1 MDSSWREIPEVP
13 PYPTSGD
20 GIFAH
25 GCLCWQSSSQE
36 HFICFDVRNEE
47 FTLIHRS
54 KRRCGYSVT
63 YHQLVDLQGEVGYA
77 YFYRDDFIEV
87 WVLKQNQWANH
98 CQFNII
104 ESLGPIS
111 HLKVLGG
118 WSKDGDILI
127 ENDVMKKLFVYS
139 LKSRLFGEV
148 SIVGQE
154 YGFRTYM
161 YMYPASSMFSI
172 RGHLKKVKR
181 LDPLEIIDEN
191 DEMLK
196 NLKAEWGTG
205 IDDEIIDGND
215 EMLKNLK
222 AEWGTGIDD
231 VVVAAF
237 KEQNEHNA
245 SGAYVVS
252 ELWNFKQNRKATL
265 KEVISYILKNIKNL
279 KRKRS

>member
-1 MDSSWREIPEVP
+1 MQRGWSLDGLYFLSEESRGLGFDVSTSIFKMVCVLLRRDCSKFATFGGSISTNLCTMVHVLGMDSSWREIPEVP

-25 GCLCWQSSSQE
+25 GCLYWQSSSQE

-47 FTLIHRS
+47 FTLIHRP

-77 YFYRDDFIEV
+77 YFYRDDIIEV

-127 ENDVMKKLFVYS
+127 ENDVMKKLLVYS

-161 YMYPASSMFSI
+161 YMYPA
-172 RGHLKKVKR
+172 
-181 LDPLEIIDEN
+181 
-191 DEMLK
+191 
-196 NLKAEWGTG
+196 
-205 IDDEIIDGND
+205 
-215 EMLKNLK
+215 
-222 AEWGTGIDD
+222 
-231 VVVAAF
+231 
-237 KEQNEHNA
+237 
-245 SGAYVVS
+245 
-252 ELWNFKQNRKATL
+252 
-265 KEVISYILKNIKNL
+265 
-279 KRKRS
+279 

>member
-1 MDSSWREIPEVP
+1 MIR
-13 PYPTSGD
+13 
-20 GIFAH
+20 
-25 GCLCWQSSSQE
+25 
-36 HFICFDVRNEE
+36 
-47 FTLIHRS
+47 RS
-54 KRRCGYSVT
+54 KPPLHR
-63 YHQLVDLQGEVGYA
+63 
-77 YFYRDDFIEV
+77 
-87 WVLKQNQWANH
+87 
-98 CQFNII
+98 
-104 ESLGPIS
+104 P
-111 HLKVLGG
+111 
-118 WSKDGDILI
+118 
-127 ENDVMKKLFVYS
+127 
-139 LKSRLFGEV
+139 
-148 SIVGQE
+148 
-154 YGFRTYM
+154 
-161 YMYPASSMFSI
+161 PASSDTNWSFEESEVVGSI
-172 RGHLKKVKR
+172 GNNEVMCMMH
-181 LDPLEIIDEN
+181 EIIDEN

-237 KEQNEHNA
+237 KEVNEHNA